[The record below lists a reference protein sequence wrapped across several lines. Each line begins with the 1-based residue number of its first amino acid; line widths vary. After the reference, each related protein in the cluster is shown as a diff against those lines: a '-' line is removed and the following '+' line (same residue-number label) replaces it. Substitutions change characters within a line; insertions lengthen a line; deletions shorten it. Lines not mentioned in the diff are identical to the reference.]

1 MSESK
6 PDLLMVEKQLIN
18 QQVLKFVIDSLPRDQ
33 QEALNQKLLEYAET
47 FNPKARQDTIHY
59 IKSYLTK

>member
-18 QQVLKFVIDSLPRDQ
+18 Q